1 MKQFFIKTSLFLILL
16 SIVILILS
24 KFDNLDRAI
33 TSNNNIIS
41 LQQKSKFDSLDI
53 LFVGNSYCYSGI
65 MPSLFD
71 KNNIK
76 AYNLGIATAGP
87 YFYEIVINDY
97 LEFVKSKPKSIF
109 ILVSPM
115 TFSSQADNFKVYPI
129 HRYLQRPISN
139 EKIITRYNFEFKYFD
154 FLMKSVK
161 KGVHNLFNWKK
172 GIKSKEL
179 MKSKGFLASTI
190 ANNDK
195 IIHNSRHLYL
205 PLKKERFNQIKFEY
219 MIKYSNRLRDMGIE
233 IVYYELPTNML
244 DEYFSEAY
252 TKAYKTALNKLKSRY
267 RFIPNNLS
275 LKNKYFRNIDH
286 LNTVGARIVTH
297 NLIDRIAKNG
307 FIVEKTKSNLLD
319 E

>member
-24 KFDNLDRAI
+24 KFDNLDKAT

-41 LQQKSKFDSLDI
+41 LQQKSKFDALDI

-76 AYNLGIATAGP
+76 TYNLGIATAGP
-87 YFYEIVINDY
+87 YFYEIIINDY
-97 LEFVKSKPKSIF
+97 LEFIKSKPKSIF
-109 ILVSPM
+109 ILASPM

-129 HRYLQRPISN
+129 HRYLERPISN
-139 EKIITRYNFEFKYFD
+139 EKIIARYNFELKYFN

-161 KGVHNLFNWKK
+161 KGVHNIFNWKK
-172 GIKSKEL
+172 ETKQNEL
-179 MKSKGFLASTI
+179 IKSKGFIASS
-190 ANNDK
+190 AFNNDK

-205 PLKKERFNQIKFEY
+205 PLKKEKFNQMKFEY
-219 MIKYSNRLRDMGIE
+219 MIKYSNRLQNMGIE
-233 IVYYELPTNML
+233 IVYYELPANML
-244 DEYFSEAY
+244 DKYFS
-252 TKAYKTALNKLKSRY
+252 KAYLKSYKIALKKLKSMY

-297 NLIDRIAKNG
+297 NLIDRIAKNDS
-307 FIVEKTKSNLLD
+307 IVNNE
-319 E
+319 

>member
-1 MKQFFIKTSLFLILL
+1 MKQFIIKTTLFLTLL
-16 SIVILILS
+16 SIVTLVLS
-24 KFDNLDRAI
+24 KYDNLDKMV
-33 TSNNNIIS
+33 TNNNNIIS

-76 AYNLGIATAGP
+76 TYNLGIATAGP
-87 YFYEIVINDY
+87 YFYEIIINDY

-109 ILVSPM
+109 ILTSPI

-129 HRYLQRPISN
+129 HRYLERPIST
-139 EKIITRYNFEFKYFD
+139 EKIITQYDLELQYFD

-172 GIKSKEL
+172 ETKQNEL
-179 MKSKGFLASTI
+179 IKSKGFLASSVS
-190 ANNDK
+190 NNDK
-195 IIHNSRHLYL
+195 TTRNSRHLYL
-205 PLKKERFNQIKFEY
+205 PLKNEIFNQMKFEY
-219 MIKYSNRLRDMGIE
+219 MIKYSNKLQKLGIE

-252 TKAYKTALNKLKSRY
+252 LKSYKIALKKLKSKY
-267 RFIPNNLS
+267 KYVPNNLS

-297 NLIDRIAKNG
+297 NLIDRIAKND
-307 FIVEKTKSNLLD
+307 IIAKE
-319 E
+319 